1 MSQEAIAL
9 LRSICTVLPCA
20 YLYCIGKLSL
30 RYVVILVSI
39 AATSFIVTMLQKSIC
54 DKPYGDKPYGNR
66 IGDIATF
73 CFAAVVVSW
82 TFILVM
88 VCFVVAIMYK
98 LYRLVREQ
106 REQQVQP
113 WDVATVVRI
122 QQGRRRRRRVVR
134 IIRVQV
140 VEESFT
146 RGWMKRYIPHV
157 PEAA

>member
-88 VCFVVAIMYK
+88 VCFVIAVMYK
-98 LYRLVREQ
+98 LYRLIREQ
-106 REQQVQP
+106 PR
-113 WDVATVVRI
+113 DVATVVRS
-122 QQGRRRRRRVVR
+122 QQGRRRRRRV
-134 IIRVQV
+134 
-140 VEESFT
+140 
-146 RGWMKRYIPHV
+146 
-157 PEAA
+157 

>member
-1 MSQEAIAL
+1 
-9 LRSICTVLPCA
+9 
-20 YLYCIGKLSL
+20 
-30 RYVVILVSI
+30 
-39 AATSFIVTMLQKSIC
+39 MLQKSIC

-106 REQQVQP
+106 REQQGNHGMLLPLSVFSKG
-113 WDVATVVRI
+113 V
-122 QQGRRRRRRVVR
+122 GGGG
-134 IIRVQV
+134 
-140 VEESFT
+140 ELLE
-146 RGWMKRYIPHV
+146 
-157 PEAA
+157 